1 MDDSFFHER
10 DAFILLSDGV
20 LHVVVQLNL
29 NLVLKLASLGQELL
43 AINVLNESVIILR
56 DKFHLTNVGP
66 RVMAIAHG
74 ALGPDTDV
82 LSSS

>member
-1 MDDSFFHER
+1 VDDSFLHER

-43 AINVLNESVIILR
+43 AINVLNESVIIL
-56 DKFHLTNVGP
+56 
-66 RVMAIAHG
+66 
-74 ALGPDTDV
+74 
-82 LSSS
+82 